1 MKVLIDN
8 EYYDVVIEKKKIKN
22 TYIRVKSDLKIYA
35 STNYFAS
42 DKSIIVLI
50 NDNKKAISKMIERE
64 KRKIEK
70 KSKFYYLGQEYKIV
84 LCSEFKKPLIEEDTV
99 YTKDLKDLA
108 KFLVSEAKRV
118 FPLRFDCCFNKIE
131 EDIPYPKLLIRKMVR
146 KWGYCN
152 KRDEIVTLNSEL
164 IKYSIDEIDYVII
177 HELCHLIHFDHSK
190 AFWKCVEY
198 YKPNYKL
205 NRKVLNEEW

>member
-1 MKVLIDN
+1 MKAIIDN

-22 TYIRVKSDLKIYA
+22 TYIRVKSDLKIHA
-35 STNYFAS
+35 STNYFVS
-42 DKSIIVLI
+42 EKSILELI
-50 NDNKKAISKMIERE
+50 NNNKKAISDMIERE

-70 KSKFYYLGQEYKIV
+70 KSKFYYLGHEYKIV
-84 LCSEFKKPLIEEDTV
+84 LCSEFKKPLIEEDTI
-99 YTKDLKDLA
+99 YTKDIADLN
-108 KFLVSEAKRV
+108 KFLVSEAKRL
-118 FPLRFDCCFNKIE
+118 FPERLEFCFSKIE

-146 KWGYCN
+146 KWGHCN
-152 KRDEIVTLNSEL
+152 KRDKIVTLNSEL

-198 YKPNYKL
+198 YKPNYKI
-205 NRKVLNEEW
+205 NRKVLNEE